1 MIQISRRS
9 IRTIRTMIRQ
19 TLGITSSRR
28 APAVTFRNPDSGG
41 VLRIQSATAKAAIEV
56 RLDSLT
62 LDPDSFSIPYQAL
75 MSCEGS
81 QEELVHFVR
90 NENEIIAQWTD
101 SGIPQSVTFAAGE
114 PVDMPPETTLTA
126 IEPRFITAMADAVAT
141 TSAESNRF
149 ALDCVRLSGSDG
161 QLAASDGSQAI
172 LETGFQFPWSET
184 VLVPASDVFS
194 SREFAA
200 AEAVKIG
207 RSDDWVTIQTE
218 SCTVH
223 LKIEKERRFPDLDL
237 QIPNRGSAATTLALA
252 EADVAFL
259 LESAPRLP
267 AAEESSAPVT
277 VELNG
282 VVAIRAAAEAS
293 DQITELVLSNS
304 RRVGEEILF
313 QTDRTFL
320 CRAVELGFREI
331 QLRSN
336 TAPACCQD
344 DRRTYLW
351 ALLDEESVLR
361 ASDQA
366 TKISSPPV
374 SDSPPQTKGK
384 STTMVTTANSRPVSP
399 RTSTTSTS
407 ATAGTNETE
416 TNPNLLTQAETLR
429 ESLSQALTDV
439 RELITAIKR
448 NQKQNRLVES
458 TLRSLK
464 QLEHIGA

>member
-1 MIQISRRS
+1 MIQISRRN

-28 APAVTFRNPDSGG
+28 APAVTLRNSGG
-41 VLRIQSATAKAAIEV
+41 VLRIQSATAKAAIEF
-56 RLDSLT
+56 RLESLA

-101 SGIPQSVTFAAGE
+101 SGIPQSLTFAAGE

-126 IEPRFITAMADAVAT
+126 IEPRFIAAMADAVAT
-141 TSAESNRF
+141 TSSEPTRF
-149 ALDCVRLSGSDG
+149 ALDCVRLRGSDG

-218 SCTVH
+218 SCTVY
-223 LKIEKERRFPDLDL
+223 LKIEKDRRFPDLDL
-237 QIPNRGSAATTLALA
+237 QIPSRGAAATTLVLA
-252 EADVAFL
+252 DEDVAFL
-259 LESAPRLP
+259 LESAPKLP
-267 AAEESSAPVT
+267 AAEETNAPVT
-277 VELNG
+277 LELNG
-282 VVAIRAAAEAS
+282 VVAIRAAAEAR
-293 DQITELVLSNS
+293 DQITELILSNS

-331 QLRSN
+331 QLRNNS
-336 TAPACCQD
+336 APAYCRD
-344 DRRTYLW
+344 ERRSYLW
-351 ALLDEESVLR
+351 ALLDEESMLR
-361 ASDQA
+361 ASDVA
-366 TKISSPPV
+366 TKISSPLV
-374 SDSPPQTKGK
+374 SNSLPQTKGK
-384 STTMVTTANSRPVSP
+384 SSKMVTTANSRPVSP
-399 RTSTTSTS
+399 RPSTTSTP
-407 ATAGTNETE
+407 ATAASNEME
-416 TNPNLLTQAETLR
+416 TNPTLLAQAETVR
-429 ESLSQALTDV
+429 ESLNQALTDV
-439 RELITAIKR
+439 RELITALKR
-448 NQKQNRLVES
+448 NQKQNRLVET